1 MPFIFVRASRVRHQ
15 RRGSLISVISV
26 IIPLWTPVQRVLR
39 PTVLSRSCPSAI
51 ATWSPGALSFRCHLA
66 VRSRNASDL
75 ADFCDFNE
83 WSYKL
88 VHESR
93 QATNLQSDLERVM
106 GGPVLQFDSPTT
118 ASHEMERIM
127 TTDHVEV
134 LACDAAACLHGGKPT
149 SPRGKSRAR
158 MQNSS
163 RRSIP
168 VAPFRLVLCH

>member
-88 VHESR
+88 VNESR

-106 GGPVLQFDSPTT
+106 RGGDLCCSSILQPQRVTRWNELWPRTT
-118 ASHEMERIM
+118 LRSWLVMLLLVCTEGNRRR
-127 TTDHVEV
+127 
-134 LACDAAACLHGGKPT
+134 
-149 SPRGKSRAR
+149 RGANLELECKNQADVRF
-158 MQNSS
+158 Q
-163 RRSIP
+163 
-168 VAPFRLVLCH
+168 